1 MTQSPPTRSSRSTS
15 AASCTTSLLHA
26 MRPAPPTCRESLV
39 THRAAQCP
47 KASYTRRMSSAWT
60 PEDQRH
66 RLLPAERAAFDGAQS
81 QGVLPTG
88 WTQLQGDASM
98 LWVGPGL
105 TVARASEGLP
115 FTLIEGAEARQ
126 LLIAHAFQA
135 MSEERRRL
143 SAAAAP
149 GTPMAEALRAIA
161 AAFPGFRPVDVSAT
175 GALFVSVPHALLACD
190 GKYGELDW
198 AFCYEG
204 ERAIDLVFQYGL
216 SRAPADSAAQANKA
230 KTDAAVSAV
239 SDDAASP
246 SAPRASTTST
256 AAPAAAIEPPGGA
269 TAAAIQRF
277 SLAWTSGQRL
287 RGGLLIALAALL
299 AAPPLAAPLLLVDA
313 VAWMIGT
320 LALWSVAIPLGRW
333 LLHRAEARA
342 ARPSIELTHR
352 TLRVP
357 LRSQVVELD
366 RESLGIHRSW
376 QRSQYRQPEH
386 GGIRASEARM
396 HLRGGSIDLLLVGCS
411 VDGVPGFPET
421 QSTAP
426 SSAEVLELPP
436 AEFRRLAR
444 ALASATSSK

>member
-1 MTQSPPTRSSRSTS
+1 M
-15 AASCTTSLLHA
+15 
-26 MRPAPPTCRESLV
+26 
-39 THRAAQCP
+39 
-47 KASYTRRMSSAWT
+47 MSSAWT

-66 RLLPAERAAFDGAQS
+66 CLLPAEREAFDSAQS
-81 QGVLPTG
+81 QGALPKG
-88 WTQLQGDASM
+88 WTQLQGEASM

-105 TVARASEGLP
+105 TVARASERVP

-126 LLIAHAFQA
+126 LLIAHAFRA
-135 MSEERRRL
+135 TPDERRRL

-149 GTPMAEALRAIA
+149 GTPMAEAVRAIA
-161 AAFPGFRPVDVSAT
+161 EAFPGFRPVNVSAT
-175 GALFVSVPHALLACD
+175 GALFVCVPHALLACD
-190 GKYGELDW
+190 GKYAELDW

-216 SRAPADSAAQANKA
+216 SRAPADSAAQADGPKA
-230 KTDAAVSAV
+230 GPAVIAITADAAAQSASKVST
-239 SDDAASP
+239 
-246 SAPRASTTST
+246 APA
-256 AAPAAAIEPPGGA
+256 AAPAAAIEPQGA
-269 TAAAIQRF
+269 ASAAPIQRF

-320 LALWSVAIPLGRW
+320 LALWALAIPLGRW
-333 LLHRAEARA
+333 LLQRDEART
-342 ARPSIELTHR
+342 ARPSIELTSR
-352 TLRVP
+352 SLRVP
-357 LRSQVVELD
+357 LRGEIIEID
-366 RESLGIHRSW
+366 RQGLAVHRSW

-386 GGIRASEARM
+386 GGIRPSEARM
-396 HLRGGSIDLLLVGCS
+396 HLRGGNIDLLLVGCS

-444 ALASATSSK
+444 ALASTTRLK

>member
-1 MTQSPPTRSSRSTS
+1 
-15 AASCTTSLLHA
+15 
-26 MRPAPPTCRESLV
+26 
-39 THRAAQCP
+39 
-47 KASYTRRMSSAWT
+47 
-60 PEDQRH
+60 
-66 RLLPAERAAFDGAQS
+66 
-81 QGVLPTG
+81 
-88 WTQLQGDASM
+88 
-98 LWVGPGL
+98 
-105 TVARASEGLP
+105 
-115 FTLIEGAEARQ
+115 
-126 LLIAHAFQA
+126 
-135 MSEERRRL
+135 
-143 SAAAAP
+143 
-149 GTPMAEALRAIA
+149 
-161 AAFPGFRPVDVSAT
+161 
-175 GALFVSVPHALLACD
+175 
-190 GKYGELDW
+190 
-198 AFCYEG
+198 
-204 ERAIDLVFQYGL
+204 L
-216 SRAPADSAAQANKA
+216 SRAPADSAAQADKA
-230 KTDAAVSAV
+230 KAEAAVSAV
-239 SDDAASP
+239 SDNAASL
-246 SAPRASTTST
+246 SAPRASTTSA

-269 TAAAIQRF
+269 TTAPTQRF

-320 LALWSVAIPLGRW
+320 LALWTVAIPLGRW

-342 ARPSIELTHR
+342 ARPSIELTPH

-357 LRSQVVELD
+357 LRSEVVELD

-411 VDGVPGFPET
+411 VDGMPGFPET

-444 ALASATSSK
+444 ALASATPSK